1 MRTVSRFVTTAAAL
15 GLLFIGPGALV
26 AQDKP
31 APPAVTQGASNV
43 KRTPLQKFDVPG
55 SNFETVI
62 AMVEIVPN
70 VAIGRHTHPGIESAY
85 LLEGDIVLKV
95 AGQPDKALKAGES
108 WQIPVGVIHDATTGA
123 QGAKVVVTYVVEKGK
138 PLASPAN

>member
-1 MRTVSRFVTTAAAL
+1 MRAKPMLLAAVMGLSVIGATVPTS
-15 GLLFIGPGALV
+15 

-31 APPAVTQGASNV
+31 APPAVTQGANNI
-43 KRTPLQKFDVPG
+43 KRIPLQKFDVPG
-55 SNFETVI
+55 SNFETVM

-70 VAIGRHTHPGIESAY
+70 VAIGRHTHPGIEAAY
-85 LLEGDIVLKV
+85 VLEGDVVLKID
-95 AGQPDKALKAGES
+95 GQPDKVVKAGES
-108 WQIPVGVIHDATTGA
+108 WQVPAGAIHDGMTGA

>member
-1 MRTVSRFVTTAAAL
+1 MRTSLRFVTLSTLLGFSLVAA
-15 GLLFIGPGALV
+15 GPLE

-31 APPAVTQGASNV
+31 APPAVTQGASNI

-55 SNFETVI
+55 TAFETVI

-85 LLEGDIVLKV
+85 LLDGDIVLKV
-95 AGQPDKALKAGES
+95 EGQPDKALKMGES

>member
-1 MRTVSRFVTTAAAL
+1 MRTTTMLLATVL
-15 GLLFIGPGALV
+15 GWSVFGSTTPAS

-31 APPAVTQGASNV
+31 APPAVTQGANNI

-55 SNFETVI
+55 STYETVI
-62 AMVEIVPN
+62 ALVEIVPN
-70 VAIGRHTHPGIESAY
+70 VAVGRHTHPGIEAAY
-85 LLEGDIVLKV
+85 VLEGDVVIKID
-95 AGQPDKALKAGES
+95 GQPDKVVKAGES
-108 WQIPVGVIHDATTGA
+108 WQVPAGAIHDGITGA

>member
-1 MRTVSRFVTTAAAL
+1 MMRTNAFLAAAVA
-15 GLLFIGPGALV
+15 GLIASVAAGPAV

-31 APPAVTQGASNV
+31 APPAVTQGASNI

-55 SNFETVI
+55 STYETVI
-62 AMVEIVPN
+62 ALVEIVPN
-70 VAIGRHTHPGIESAY
+70 VAVGRHTHPGIESAY
-85 LLEGDIVLKV
+85 VLEGDVVLKID
-95 AGQPDKALKAGES
+95 GQPDKVVKAGES
-108 WQIPVGVIHDATTGA
+108 WQVPAGAIHDGITGA